1 MLLWSQGKEP
11 DALMF
16 DDLFG
21 PEDDDEDAE
30 PRLLH

>member
-21 PEDDDEDAE
+21 ADDDEDAE